1 MKPFENLNINT
12 SLKKSK
18 INNNNISNKKD
29 SYRKNKQN
37 INRTNLLKS
46 QGININKNINPTN
59 RHKTNNNLE
68 MIENNISSTL
78 KSPPINKYN
87 FNFTNSKEK
96 EKEKEE
102 FENTKKYINYLKEHL
117 NSSYYANNEINN
129 KNLLLIEKSKSLNEE
144 IKQNFI
150 LYEQLKK
157 AINQKINQNN
167 DYKNK
172 YEKFLEQKRNES
184 QDNKLNVEEK
194 IKELKLQNLLRNKE
208 NQSSEEILLNLKK
221 TIEILE
227 KRRLNKKKEKEE
239 KIKELNE
246 AKNDINKLKLNLEKI
261 TKDLYTKNIKLEE
274 KKKSM
279 IYIIN
284 YNDNNNNNINLN
296 DKVSNDLLYK
306 EIDKM
311 KTIIENQKLLL
322 NKIKDNQNDIKEKI
336 NEQKNINNKNKIN
349 DNNKYK
355 ELLLKEKIKNKELL
369 MNLIKSNKEAKD
381 LTTVH
386 NQIKD
391 KYEEEI
397 NKIKDEIEKLL
408 KNKKIEKDNIDYNIV
423 LNQLLEEQ
431 KNLKMFNKEFKD
443 KLLIKKAIE
452 DKIAFMEKENEKLK
466 NKLNNSEPNNNI
478 NYNNKIN
485 VEISENE
492 EDKNENKEKKED
504 EDNKIVPEN
513 QGEIKLNKKTSNK
526 DSSIYT
532 ITDKGKLFIYNIP
545 NKKFTTA
552 NTKSIENW
560 DKFIKIFLSNYEG
573 SLLLNTF
580 KRLYILT
587 GENFSDLYYYS
598 QENNEISKKI
608 AFNYSHK
615 YGGLMMT
622 PDQQY
627 LIVLGGCDTRE
638 VELLNLEN
646 NEIEELPNLLSERIN
661 SSYSF
666 IGGDLLYV
674 FFGENNNT
682 IEYLDLND
690 ENKEWKNVEYS
701 NNEIEIDN
709 IYGHISI
716 PVNENEIIIVGGKNN
731 HKMLMFNAKENVLE
745 ITDNKIPF
753 LDTIK
758 EYHFDKDKYYNT
770 IINSDKKGDKNSIK
784 QVICMDSQGNIHL
797 FDNEF
802 NYIVLLVDAHEI

>member
-1 MKPFENLNINT
+1 MKPFDNLKVNT

-18 INNNNISNKKD
+18 INNNTISNKKD

-37 INRTNLLKS
+37 INRANLLKS
-46 QGININKNINPTN
+46 QAININKNINPTN
-59 RHKTNNNLE
+59 RQKTNNNLE

-78 KSPPINKYN
+78 KSPPTNKYN

-129 KNLLLIEKSKSLNEE
+129 KNLLLMEKSKSLNEE

-150 LYEQLKK
+150 LYEKLKK
-157 AINQKINQNN
+157 AINQRINQNN

-184 QDNKLNVEEK
+184 QDNKLNLEEK
-194 IKELKLQNLLRNKE
+194 IKELKLQNLLINKE
-208 NQSSEEILLNLKK
+208 NQSAEEILLNLKK

-227 KRRLNKKKEKEE
+227 KKKLNKKKEKED

-296 DKVSNDLLYK
+296 DKVPNELLYK

-336 NEQKNINNKNKIN
+336 NEQKNIINKNKNN

-355 ELLLKEKIKNKELL
+355 ELLIKEKRKNKELL

-386 NQIKD
+386 NQIKN

-408 KNKKIEKDNIDYNIV
+408 KNKKIEKDNLDYNVV

-478 NYNNKIN
+478 KYNNKIN

-492 EDKNENKEKKED
+492 EDKNENKENKED

-560 DKFIKIFLSNYEG
+560 DKFIKIFLLNYEG

-580 KRLYILT
+580 KGLYILI
-587 GENFSDLYYYS
+587 GDLFSDLYYYS

-608 AFNYSHK
+608 TFNYSHK
-615 YGGLMMT
+615 YGGMMIS

-646 NEIEELPNLLSERIN
+646 NEIEELPNLLSDRIN

-666 IGGDLLYV
+666 IGDNLLYV

-690 ENKEWKNVEYS
+690 EKKEWKNVDYS

-731 HKMLMFNAKENVLE
+731 HKMLMFNVKENVLE